1 MSYGSGFKKQEYIHL
16 HGLLREV
23 AKYSV
28 QKDIEAYEDIDD
40 VEQFQEYLE
49 KDVVPTS
56 IHKSKSDHKDDIFLL
71 AESITDFLD
80 GEGQSVQL

>member
-1 MSYGSGFKKQEYIHL
+1 MGYGNGFKKQEYIHL

-40 VEQFQEYLE
+40 VERFHEYLE
-49 KDVVPTS
+49 ENVEPTS
-56 IHKSKSDHKDDIFLL
+56 IHKSKTDHKDAVFLL
-71 AESITDFLD
+71 ADSITDFLD
-80 GEGQSVQL
+80 GKGQGVQL